1 MVKSVKFK
9 KFNYSFKFFVYMV
22 IDNSA
27 LLIVKFSL
35 KIWLLIKNSVF

>member
-1 MVKSVKFK
+1 MVKSVKFQ

-35 KIWLLIKNSVF
+35 KNLALKNSVF